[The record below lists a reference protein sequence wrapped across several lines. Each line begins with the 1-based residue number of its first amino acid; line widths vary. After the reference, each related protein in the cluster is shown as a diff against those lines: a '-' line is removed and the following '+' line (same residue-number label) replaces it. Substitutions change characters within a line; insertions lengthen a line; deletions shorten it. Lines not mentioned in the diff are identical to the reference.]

1 MGKPV
6 PGEKPLP
13 HGRGK
18 VLEAQASHAS
28 AGAGGVSD
36 QDRTASQRKY
46 FRHPPPVCWTCSGK
60 GLGFFRKGR
69 DTQPS
74 ETRTA
79 QGKLQCTQSASRGRG
94 WSPVDGKTQD
104 SGPPPRPPIV
114 CVSQF
119 SRSVV
124 SDSSQPH
131 GLARPPRP
139 SPTPGA
145 YSNPCPLSW

>member
-28 AGAGGVSD
+28 AGRRRTRTGQQARGNTSDTLHLCAGP
-36 QDRTASQRKY
+36 A
-46 FRHPPPVCWTCSGK
+46 PGK
-60 GLGFFRKGR
+60 ALGFFRKGR
-69 DTQPS
+69 DTLPS

-124 SDSSQPH
+124 SDSLQPH